1 MNFEMKLADAPFDLI
16 SSGKKTVEVRL
27 YDEKRKQISVGDTI
41 EFFRLNG
48 KGGSVKA
55 RVVAL
60 YNFDSFKALFESAL
74 YTKTGSGELSVADA
88 AESMYKYY
96 TKEQENHYGVLGME
110 ITLT

>member
-1 MNFEMKLADAPFDLI
+1 MNFEMKLADEPFDLI

-48 KGGSVKA
+48 QGGSVKA
-55 RVVAL
+55 RVVEL
-60 YNFDSFKALFESAL
+60 HRFGSFKALFESML
-74 YTKTGSGELSVADA
+74 FPKTGSGELSVTEA

-96 TKEQENHYGVLGME
+96 TKEQESKYGVLGIE
-110 ITLT
+110 IDLI